1 MKEYAM
7 SKIAK
12 ISLYHVKIPLDNTF
26 YPSWVPGYPQTDNR
40 FDLVKIV
47 TDDGVEGYSARSSVN
62 YEAKGLGHLVAP
74 YLIGQDAADM
84 ELLKDR
90 MSEASNIGFPCYWME
105 PALWDI
111 KGKLENKPVYE
122 LFGQKAQ
129 PVELYASTG
138 EVKEPQARV
147 EETQQRYEEGF
158 KTIKLRV
165 HDFDVEK
172 DIKQVEAVCKAM
184 GDKMKIGV
192 DANQAWRFTA
202 VSDAPIWDLER
213 AKYFADACADLGVA
227 WLEEPLPMYDFSDL
241 AELTSYSKIPIS
253 GGEMHTHGLPELK
266 TMIERKCYDIFQPDA
281 IYCGGISRCLEVAKL
296 CEEHGLIFTPHTW
309 TNGIGFAVNLQIMLA
324 SGFVGKKPFEYPINP
339 PSWVVE
345 KRDGLL
351 TKPFHHNKGILDP
364 PTGPGLGITI
374 DQSQLKKYGKRFF
387 NIGNLGLMISFVW
400 DKGIKTS
407 LEVDRKRKK

>member
-1 MKEYAM
+1 M
-7 SKIAK
+7 SKIAR
-12 ISLYHVKIPLDNTF
+12 ISLYHVKVPLDEPF

-47 TDDGVEGYSARSSVN
+47 TDDGVEGYSARPSVN
-62 YEAKGLGHLVAP
+62 TEAKGLGHLIAP
-74 YLIGQDAADM
+74 YLIDLDATNMDLIKQRFREVSA
-84 ELLKDR
+84 L
-90 MSEASNIGFPCYWME
+90 GFPVNWME

-138 EVKEPQARV
+138 EVKEPEERV
-147 EETQQRYEEGF
+147 EEVRQRYEEGF

-184 GDKMKIGV
+184 GDKIKIGV

-202 VSDAPIWDLER
+202 VGDAPLWDLDR
-213 AKYFADACADLGVA
+213 AKYFADACADLGVT
-227 WLEEPLPMYDFSDL
+227 WIEEPLPMDAFSDL
-241 AELTSYSKIPIS
+241 TELTSYSKVPIS
-253 GGEMHTHGLPELK
+253 GGEMHARGLPELK
-266 TMIERKCYDIFQPDA
+266 MMIERKCYDIFQPDA
-281 IYCGGISRCLEVAKL
+281 IYCGGISQCLEVAKL
-296 CEEHGLIFTPHTW
+296 CKGRGLLFTPHTW
-309 TNGIGFAVNLQIMLA
+309 TNGVGFAVNLQVMLA
-324 SGFVGKKPFEYPINP
+324 SGFVEKKPFEYPINP

-351 TKPFHHNKGILDP
+351 TKVFHHNKGVLDP
-364 PTGPGLGITI
+364 PTGPGLGISI
-374 DQSQLKKYGKRFF
+374 DKSKLRKYGKHFFNMGKLGLAISFVRDKGVKTAMEVDKNRKKYGK
-387 NIGNLGLMISFVW
+387 I
-400 DKGIKTS
+400 
-407 LEVDRKRKK
+407 